1 MPPSGERALDRP
13 ARAGSG
19 VSGAAGRLGG
29 RLRATPDVESG
40 DLAGAQMPE
49 AHTHAPEEETTMS
62 MNTSTPV
69 STRDK
74 NPPGPRRGKDAK
86 NVQKQQETDP
96 PEAPV
101 TGA

>member
-29 RLRATPDVESG
+29 RLLATPDVESG
-40 DLAGAQMPE
+40 DLAGAQIPE
-49 AHTHAPEEETTMS
+49 AHAHAPEEETTMS

-74 NPPGPRRGKDAK
+74 NPPGPRRGKETYLK
-86 NVQKQQETDP
+86 TKQTSNKP
-96 PEAPV
+96 K
-101 TGA
+101 TKSKK